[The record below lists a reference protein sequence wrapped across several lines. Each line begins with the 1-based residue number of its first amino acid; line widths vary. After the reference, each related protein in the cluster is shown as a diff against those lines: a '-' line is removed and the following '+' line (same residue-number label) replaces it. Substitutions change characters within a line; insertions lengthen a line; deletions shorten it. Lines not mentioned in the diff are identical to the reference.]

1 MLTITE
7 RTIDDVTILDLDGS
21 IRLGDEESRLRETI
35 KGLLDAGRNKIL
47 LNMEKV
53 DYIDSSGI
61 GALVYSFTTVRR
73 HGGQLK
79 LMKLSDRVQDVLTLT
94 KLLSVFDIFNNEE
107 EAVRSFM

>member
-7 RTIDDVTILDLDGS
+7 RTIDEVTILDLDGS
-21 IRLGDEESRLRETI
+21 IRLGDEESRLRDTI

-79 LMKLSDRVQDVLTLT
+79 LMNLSDRVQDVLTLT